1 MMDILQMS
9 ISASVLIVL
18 VIALRSVTLHKL
30 PRQLFLVLW
39 GIVIARLLIPGSV
52 PVLPQLS
59 PQVEVAAAI
68 NQVNTHT
75 AAVVQ
80 LPERSALHTGM
91 FARDIAFT
99 AFTGGE
105 PEQPFLKPELLGAI
119 WLGGAALL
127 LMTLAVIFYR
137 SKRELRTALPL
148 QRQEPVIEAWRARH
162 PLRRKLTIL
171 TFDRMDTPV
180 TCGIWRPK
188 IILPTTLN
196 TGNAPAMEYILTH
209 EYMHIRYFDTVWKL
223 AASVALCL
231 HWFNPLVWLM
241 VFYLN
246 RELEMVCDARVI
258 RKLGAEHKADYA
270 LCLLEVA
277 EQQRGF
283 TPLYT
288 GFSKNATKERIVSIM
303 KLQKLTM
310 LTAAISLI
318 LIAGAVSAFAEQ
330 SSDAVSS
337 ANTVNSAEM
346 NALESDDN
354 SGGDSAVAAASSEDG
369 AAVTDFNYEALKD
382 YMTYG
387 LTYDKAQDRF
397 SYNGK
402 PIRLFLDQ
410 DLKHEGKFNKF
421 YYDGNGSADFRVI
434 RDKDNTI
441 KEITAV
447 NESELQGLGKE
458 YGFELNADGL
468 KFQNAK

>member
-1 MMDILQMS
+1 
-9 ISASVLIVL
+9 
-18 VIALRSVTLHKL
+18 
-30 PRQLFLVLW
+30 
-39 GIVIARLLIPGSV
+39 
-52 PVLPQLS
+52 
-59 PQVEVAAAI
+59 
-68 NQVNTHT
+68 
-75 AAVVQ
+75 
-80 LPERSALHTGM
+80 
-91 FARDIAFT
+91 
-99 AFTGGE
+99 
-105 PEQPFLKPELLGAI
+105 
-119 WLGGAALL
+119 
-127 LMTLAVIFYR
+127 
-137 SKRELRTALPL
+137 
-148 QRQEPVIEAWRARH
+148 
-162 PLRRKLTIL
+162 
-171 TFDRMDTPV
+171 
-180 TCGIWRPK
+180 
-188 IILPTTLN
+188 
-196 TGNAPAMEYILTH
+196 
-209 EYMHIRYFDTVWKL
+209 
-223 AASVALCL
+223 
-231 HWFNPLVWLM
+231 
-241 VFYLN
+241 
-246 RELEMVCDARVI
+246 
-258 RKLGAEHKADYA
+258 
-270 LCLLEVA
+270 
-277 EQQRGF
+277 
-283 TPLYT
+283 
-288 GFSKNATKERIVSIM
+288 M

>member
-52 PVLPQLS
+52 PVLPHLS
-59 PQVEVAAAI
+59 TQIEVAAALD
-68 NQVNTHT
+68 QVNTHT

-80 LPERSALHTGM
+80 LPEHSALHTGM

-99 AFTGGE
+99 AFADGE
-105 PEQPFLKPELLGAI
+105 PEQPFLRPELLGAI

-127 LMTLAVIFYR
+127 FMTLAVIFYR

-148 QRQEPVIEAWRARH
+148 QRREPVIEAWCARH
-162 PLRRKLTIL
+162 PLRRKLAIL

-196 TGNAPAMEYILTH
+196 TGNAQAMDYILTH

-277 EQQRGF
+277 EEQRGF

-303 KLQKLTM
+303 KLQKLTV
-310 LTAAISLI
+310 LSAAISLI

-330 SSDAVSS
+330 SSGAVSGVQPDS
-337 ANTVNSAEM
+337 AAEM
-346 NALESDDN
+346 SAMEN
-354 SGGDSAVAAASSEDG
+354 GDSSGPDAAAASSDG
-369 AAVTDFNYEALKD
+369 SGALTDFNYDALKD
-382 YMTYG
+382 YVVYG

-397 SYNGK
+397 LYNGK
-402 PIRLFLDQ
+402 HIRLFMDP
-410 DLKHEGKFNKF
+410 DLQHEGKFNKF

-434 RDKDNTI
+434 RDKDNAV
-441 KEITAV
+441 KEIKLLDD
-447 NESELQGLGKE
+447 SELQALAQA
-458 YGFELNADGL
+458 YGFELGKEGL
-468 KFQNAK
+468 KFSNAN

>member
-1 MMDILQMS
+1 MS

-68 NQVNTHT
+68 DQVNTHT
-75 AAVVQ
+75 AAVLQ

-91 FARDIAFT
+91 FAHDIAFT
-99 AFTGGE
+99 AFAAGE
-105 PEQPFLKPELLGAI
+105 PEQPFLKPELLSAI
-119 WLGGAALL
+119 WLGVAALL
-127 LMTLAVIFYR
+127 LITLAVIYCR

-148 QRQEPVIEAWRARH
+148 QRQDPVIEAWRARH

-196 TGNAPAMEYILTH
+196 TRNAPAMNYILTH
-209 EYMHIRYFDTVWKL
+209 EYMHIRYFDTAWKL

-258 RKLGAEHKADYA
+258 RKLGEEHKADYA

-277 EQQRGF
+277 EQQKGF

-288 GFSKNATKERIVSIM
+288 GFSKCDKRKDRVYHEIAKINGVDGGYITHSDRRSGICVCRAVQRCGKQCQYSEFCGNECTGER
-303 KLQKLTM
+303 
-310 LTAAISLI
+310 
-318 LIAGAVSAFAEQ
+318 
-330 SSDAVSS
+330 
-337 ANTVNSAEM
+337 
-346 NALESDDN
+346 
-354 SGGDSAVAAASSEDG
+354 
-369 AAVTDFNYEALKD
+369 
-382 YMTYG
+382 
-387 LTYDKAQDRF
+387 
-397 SYNGK
+397 
-402 PIRLFLDQ
+402 
-410 DLKHEGKFNKF
+410 
-421 YYDGNGSADFRVI
+421 
-434 RDKDNTI
+434 
-441 KEITAV
+441 
-447 NESELQGLGKE
+447 
-458 YGFELNADGL
+458 
-468 KFQNAK
+468 

>member
-1 MMDILQMS
+1 MMDILQIS

-52 PVLPQLS
+52 PILPQLS
-59 PQVEVAAAI
+59 PQAEVAAAI
-68 NQVNTHT
+68 DQVSTHT

-99 AFTGGE
+99 AFAGGE
-105 PEQPFLKPELLGAI
+105 PEQPFLKPEQLGVI

-127 LMTLAVIFYR
+127 LMILAVIFYR

-180 TCGIWRPK
+180 TCGTWRPK
-188 IILPTTLN
+188 IILPANLN
-196 TGNAPAMEYILTH
+196 TGNAQAMDYILTH

-283 TPLYT
+283 MPLYI
-288 GFSKNATKERIVSIM
+288 GFSTNAAKERIVSIM
-303 KLQKLTM
+303 KLQKMTV
-310 LTAAISLI
+310 LTAAISVI
-318 LIAGAVSAFAEQ
+318 LVAGAVSAFAEQ
-330 SSDAVSS
+330 SSGAVSGVQPDSGAAQMS
-337 ANTVNSAEM
+337 AMET
-346 NALESDDN
+346 
-354 SGGDSAVAAASSEDG
+354 GDSSGPDAAAASSDG
-369 AAVTDFNYEALKD
+369 SGALTDFNYDALKD
-382 YMTYG
+382 YVAYG

-397 SYNGK
+397 LYNSK
-402 PIRLFLDQ
+402 HIRLFMDP
-410 DLKHEGKFNKF
+410 DLQHEGKFNKF

-434 RDKDNTI
+434 RDKDNAV
-441 KEITAV
+441 KEIKLL
-447 NESELQGLGKE
+447 EDSELQALAKA
-458 YGFELNADGL
+458 YGFELGKEGL
-468 KFQNAK
+468 KFSNAN

>member
-52 PVLPQLS
+52 PILPQLS
-59 PQVEVAAAI
+59 PHAEVAAAI
-68 NQVNTHT
+68 DQVHTHT

-99 AFTGGE
+99 AFAGGE
-105 PEQPFLKPELLGAI
+105 PEQPFLKPELLAI

-127 LMTLAVIFYR
+127 LMTLAVIFCR

-148 QRQEPVIEAWRARH
+148 QRQEPVIEAWRVRH

-180 TCGIWRPK
+180 TCGTWRPK
-188 IILPTTLN
+188 IILPANLN
-196 TGNAPAMEYILTH
+196 TGNAQAMDYILTH

-303 KLQKLTM
+303 KLQKLTV

-346 NALESDDN
+346 NAQESDDN
-354 SGGDSAVAAASSEDG
+354 SGLDSAAAAASSEDG
-369 AAVTDFNYEALKD
+369 AAVTDFNYDALKD

-397 SYNGK
+397 LYNGK
-402 PIRLFLDQ
+402 HIRLFMDP
-410 DLKHEGKFNKF
+410 DLQHEGKFNKF

-434 RDKDNTI
+434 RDKDNAV
-441 KEITAV
+441 KEIKLL
-447 NESELQGLGKE
+447 EDSELQALAKA
-458 YGFELNADGL
+458 YGFELGKEGL
-468 KFQNAK
+468 KFSNAN